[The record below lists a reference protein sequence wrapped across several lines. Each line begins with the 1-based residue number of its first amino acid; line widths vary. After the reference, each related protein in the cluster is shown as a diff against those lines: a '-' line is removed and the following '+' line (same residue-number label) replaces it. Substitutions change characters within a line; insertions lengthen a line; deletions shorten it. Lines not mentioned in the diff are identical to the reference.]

1 MTPEEIMQQIQFFNK
16 YSRFLYEKGRRE
28 TWGQTVSRTVEFL
41 KKQAGEALDDDTI
54 NTIFMSIFNQEIS
67 PSMRL
72 MATAGK
78 SADTN
83 QLGVYNCSFLP
94 LSSVGDLYDLTILL
108 GHGVG
113 VGFSVEK
120 SYVDQWEDV
129 PVFTKNVYNIEIEDS
144 IQGWAFSFLAQLSN
158 ALDGFREIGRAHV

>member
-41 KKQAGEALDDDTI
+41 KKQAGEALDDDTM
-54 NTIFMSIFNQEIS
+54 NAIFMSIFNQEIS

-83 QLGVYNCSFLP
+83 SNCARMRSLSPVAGGMRAIAGRVASHRPGACSAGDRGGRSRPAAPPPSPEKGYSTFLQLASGLKALI
-94 LSSVGDLYDLTILL
+94 LSAL
-108 GHGVG
+108 
-113 VGFSVEK
+113 FSV
-120 SYVDQWEDV
+120 
-129 PVFTKNVYNIEIEDS
+129 PLPR
-144 IQGWAFSFLAQLSN
+144 SF
-158 ALDGFREIGRAHV
+158 